1 MWKGV
6 ICSYKQEK
14 GKLRTEV
21 ENIILERK
29 KRIMNIIVTHCS
41 NVFEAPR
48 PFLRR
53 RPPSQRLGVCGG
65 RLGDAIHTL

>member
-29 KRIMNIIVTHCS
+29 KRIMNIIVPYCS
-41 NVFEAPR
+41 ALITIFNSSYERVW
-48 PFLRR
+48 
-53 RPPSQRLGVCGG
+53 
-65 RLGDAIHTL
+65 